1 MEMSI
6 KITRKKGDV
15 DIKDVKAFAKTLAK
29 RNVTSGV
36 HKQEGQQVNYY
47 SGTKVIDYACYN
59 EFGGTK
65 EGQPPLSNP
74 PPRPFVRVKE
84 SRDLRNNIKRET
96 RDIMNVIIHEK
107 YKGNKVTKVNYLLG
121 SIGTLYVNEMLDRIN
136 NSPSLYQ
143 GNAPRT
149 IEQKGFDHPLVDTM
163 LLAKS
168 LRYKVNVINGK

>member
-1 MEMSI
+1 MKMSI
-6 KITRKKGDV
+6 KVTRKKNIDV
-15 DIKDVKAFAKTLAK
+15 KDVENFAKALAK
-29 RNVTSGV
+29 RNVTIGV
-36 HKQEGQQVNYY
+36 HRQEGQSINSE

-84 SRDLRNNIKRET
+84 SRELKSNIKRET
-96 RDIMNVIIHEK
+96 RDVMKVIIHEK
-107 YKGNKVTKVNYLLG
+107 YKGNKVKHVNYLLG
-121 SIGTLYVNEMLDRIN
+121 SIGTLYLNEMIDRIN

-149 IEQKGFDHPLVDTM
+149 IEQKGFDHPLIDTM

-168 LRYKVNVINGK
+168 LRYKVNMN